1 MHLINFENIYKL
13 FTKEDSLNLHKILGF
28 IVLMNFIY
36 RYSHFFYKGNM
47 NFKTNLDI
55 YILFL
60 HGILSISSLVFH
72 ISNTRNP
79 QQPMIY
85 PEYRMHSIVFAL
97 RSVGCSL
104 VFFYNYDYIYTIII
118 CASTILSADII
129 TLYYNYS
136 GKNGKTMRNMPF
148 DKSLSLEEQRK
159 VTFMQSCSQIGATLY
174 MFGNIDSAF
183 SPIFAIQL
191 AAFLMTLVRKGII
204 DSYMWHFIY
213 SLSLWINYI
222 LFTCFTPGYFLLL
235 QVIFNFHS
243 YIIFHYRIHK
253 YIAWTIHFLFIKYYK
268 DWGVE
273 NAIDEYIL
281 THYNNEWRTF
291 TFIITILLYVF
302 TFYKYKSLFID
313 FFIRERKTE
322 KQIKFLDEEEMKKIE

>member
-13 FTKEDSLNLHKILGF
+13 FTKEDSMNLHKILGS

-47 NFKTNLDI
+47 NFTSIIDVF
-55 YILFL
+55 ILFL

-85 PEYRMHSIVFAL
+85 PEYRMHSIVFTL
-97 RSVGCSL
+97 RSVACCL
-104 VFFYNYDYIYTIII
+104 VFFYNYHFIYTIII
-118 CASTILSADII
+118 CASTILSADLI
-129 TLYYNYS
+129 TIYYNYS

-148 DKSLSLEEQRK
+148 DNSISFKEQNK
-159 VTFMQSCSQIGATLY
+159 ITFMQSCSQIGATLY

-183 SPIFAIQL
+183 SPLFAIQL
-191 AAFLMTLVRKGII
+191 AAFLMTMVRKGII

-222 LFTCFTPGYFLLL
+222 LITSFTPGYFVLL
-235 QVIFNFHS
+235 QILFNFHCFV
-243 YIIFHYRIHK
+243 IFHYRIHK
-253 YIAWTIHFLFIKYYK
+253 YIAWTIHFLFIYYFK
-268 DWGVE
+268 ELLIE
-273 NAIDEYIL
+273 NAIDEYVLIN
-281 THYNNEWRTF
+281 YNDEWRTF
-291 TFIITILLYVF
+291 TFIFTIIYYF
-302 TFYKYKSLFID
+302 FMFYNYKYLFVD
-313 FFIRERKTE
+313 FFAEKKVE
-322 KQIKFLDEEEMKKIE
+322 KQITFLDEEEIKKNE